1 MTHRNIKIA
10 VTAVVLAS
18 AFGFMMWTTLRDGA
32 EYFKHVDEVVAQR
45 TELEGKKVQLHGYV
59 IPGTILNKPNTLEYR
74 FKVQNNPIRAG
85 EPGQVMNISYTGIVP
100 DTFKGEAEVVLRGE
114 LTPDGGFHTEPNG
127 VIAKCPSKYEAAGAL
142 PAGVT
147 PAGS

>member
-1 MTHRNIKIA
+1 MAHRNIKIA

-45 TELEGKKVQLHGYV
+45 SSLEGKKLQVQGYV
-59 IPGTILNKPNTLEYR
+59 IPGSILVKPNTLEYR
-74 FKVQNNPIRAG
+74 FRIQNNPIRSG
-85 EPGQVMNISYTGIVP
+85 EPGNVMNVSFTGTPP
-100 DTFKGEAEVVLRGE
+100 DTFKDEAEVVAHGQLRS
-114 LTPDGGFHTEPNG
+114 DGGFDANQ
-127 VIAKCPSKYEAAGAL
+127 VIAKCPSKYEAAGRA
-142 PAGVT
+142 